1 MTRNIAIAFIG
12 YGEVGQLFARQLRD
26 EAGIAVSAYD
36 LKLADA
42 TARQPLVAAAA
53 ESGVRL
59 APSAREA
66 AAGAALVFSAVTAS
80 AAEEV
85 AHEAAHWLADGQVLV
100 DLNSAAPETKRR
112 CAAALG
118 ARQDAYVEA
127 AVMAPVAQ
135 PGIRVP
141 ILTGGPKAVDV
152 TERLNGLGFRAR
164 AVSDGIGR
172 ASATKLCRSLVIKG
186 LEALMID
193 CARASAHW
201 GVADDVFRLARPDV
215 SLRRLRP
222 TGAGHGPARRT
233 ARHPPCGGDARGGRH
248 ARRHGTAG
256 GPGAGHR
263 RQPRAQGA
271 GRTSRLTRADRP
283 VI

>member
-26 EAGIAVSAYD
+26 DAGIAVSAYD

-66 AAGAALVFSAVTAS
+66 GAGAALVFSAVTAS
-80 AAEEV
+80 SAEEV
-85 AHEAAHWLADGQVLV
+85 AHEAARWLADGQVLV

-141 ILTGGPKAVDV
+141 ILTGGPRAVDV

-172 ASATKLCRSLVIKG
+172 ASATKLCRSIVIKG

-201 GVADDVFRLARPDV
+201 GVADDVFASLGQTFPSVDFAELAQVMDQRV
-215 SLRRLRP
+215 
-222 TGAGHGPARRT
+222 
-233 ARHPPCGGDARGGRH
+233 ARHGIRRAAEMREAADMLADMGRPADLALAIADSH
-248 ARRHGTAG
+248 ARRARDERS
-256 GPGAGHR
+256 A
-263 RQPRAQGA
+263 
-271 GRTSRLTRADRP
+271 
-283 VI
+283 

>member
-201 GVADDVFRLARPDV
+201 GVADDVFASLGQTFPSVDFAQLAQVMDQRVARHGIRRAAEMREAADMLADMGRPADLARAIAD
-215 SLRRLRP
+215 SHERRARDERP
-222 TGAGHGPARRT
+222 A
-233 ARHPPCGGDARGGRH
+233 
-248 ARRHGTAG
+248 
-256 GPGAGHR
+256 
-263 RQPRAQGA
+263 
-271 GRTSRLTRADRP
+271 
-283 VI
+283 